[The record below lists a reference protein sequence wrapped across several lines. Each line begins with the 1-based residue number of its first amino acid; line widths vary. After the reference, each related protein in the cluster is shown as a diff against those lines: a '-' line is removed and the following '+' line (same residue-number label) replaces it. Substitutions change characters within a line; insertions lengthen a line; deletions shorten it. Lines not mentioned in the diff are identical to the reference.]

1 MIRITELTLPV
12 SCRGEAFE
20 EALRQKLGISAL
32 HPMTYTIVRRS
43 IDARIHRGSAHLTG
57 PAQPHFVYTLDVN
70 CAKEEKVLKRAV
82 KNHLHAQIIRLPA
95 PYQLPDISRRPDL
108 PPVVVGM
115 GPAGLFCA
123 LALAKK
129 GLCPIVIERGRP
141 VDQRRLDTQAFFNKQ
156 ILDPES
162 NVQFGEGGAGAFSD
176 GKVNTLIKDPSHMGH
191 MVMKEFVKAGAPEE
205 ILYDAKP
212 HIGTDRLQ
220 TAVKAMRQEI
230 ESLGGSIRFSTRLDD
245 LVMADGQVRGIVVTH
260 REKQETIDTDALFL
274 AIGHSARDTFA
285 MLDRRHVLMEEKP
298 FAIGVRIE
306 HPRAMIDQ
314 DQYKEF
320 AQSPYL
326 GAASYKLAYHT
337 SFGRSLYTFCMCPGG
352 YVIASASEPK
362 SVVTNGM
369 SNYARDAENSN
380 SALLVGITPDDYAS
394 YRPQGGVL
402 SGCLFQRDLE
412 QAAFRL
418 GGSTYAAPI
427 QTVGDLMAGK
437 PSTSASLGDIRPS
450 FTGKVTPTDLTRILP
465 KYVTR
470 SLREGLPY
478 FGTKIHGFD
487 RPDAVLT
494 GLETRSSSPVRI
506 VRDSLT
512 GQALLAEGRPSHL
525 YPMGEGAGYAGG
537 ITSAAIDGLK
547 MADLYLKTLQ

>member
-1 MIRITELTLPV
+1 MIRITELTFPV
-12 SCRGEAFE
+12 SCRGKDFE
-20 EALRQKLGISAL
+20 DALRQKLGISAL

-43 IDARIHRGSAHLTG
+43 VDARVHRGSARQKG
-57 PAQPHFVYTLDVN
+57 PAQPHFVYTVDVD
-70 CAKEEKVLKRAV
+70 CAKEEKVVKRAV
-82 KNHLHAQIIRLPA
+82 KNRLHAQIIQVPA
-95 PYQLPDISRRPDL
+95 PYQLPDIRKKPDL

-129 GLCPIVIERGRP
+129 GLCPIVIERGQP
-141 VDQRRLDTQAFFNKQ
+141 VEQRRQDTKTFFISQ

-176 GKVNTLIKDPSHMGH
+176 GKVNTLIKDPSHAGH
-191 MVMKEFVKAGAPEE
+191 MVMEEFVKAGAPEE

-220 TAVKAMRQEI
+220 TAVKAIRQQI
-230 ESLGGSIRFSTRLDD
+230 ESLGGTIRFSTRLDD
-245 LVMADGQVRGIVVTH
+245 LVVTGGRVSGIVVTH
-260 REKQETIDTDALFL
+260 QGKQETVDTDALFL
-274 AIGHSARDTFA
+274 AIGHSARDTFS
-285 MLDRRHVLMEEKP
+285 MLVSRHVYMEEKS

-306 HPRAMIDQ
+306 HPRQMIDR
-314 DQYKEF
+314 DQYKDF
-320 AQSPYL
+320 AGSPYL

-352 YVIASASEPK
+352 YVIASASEPD

-380 SALLVGITPDDYAS
+380 SALLVGITPEDYAS
-394 YRPQGGVL
+394 YRKAGGVL
-402 SGCLFQRDLE
+402 SGCYFQRDLE

-427 QTVGDLMAGK
+427 QTVGDLLAGK
-437 PSTSASLGDIRPS
+437 ASTAASLGDVRPS
-450 FTGKVTPTDLTRILP
+450 FTGKVTPSDLTQILP
-465 KYVTR
+465 DYVTR

-487 RPDAVLT
+487 RPDAILT
-494 GLETRSSSPVRI
+494 GVESRSSSPVRI

-512 GQALLAEGRPSHL
+512 GQASILEGCPSGL

-547 MADLYLKTLQ
+547 MAELYLKTLQ